1 MTQRILIAGGTGF
14 VGRHLIPA
22 LQQQGY
28 ALSVLTRQ
36 PNVVASQDALRYYRW
51 DPKQQYIDPAAFEQV
66 ATIINLTGANIGA
79 KRWTARRK
87 KEILDSRVKTLDL
100 LCQYCRQ
107 QQVPLHTLISSS
119 GTGYYGAVTT
129 NTIFKE
135 DDAIGQD
142 FLAQVCREW
151 ENAAQQF
158 STLGTRVVILRK
170 GIVMGHGGAYE
181 RMAPLARRGI
191 NVALGSGQQYMSW
204 ISIEDLVR
212 LYLFLLQHPEIK
224 GVYNTTASEP
234 ITMQD
239 FAQQLLQSFNKK
251 TLLPNAPAWLVRI
264 LLGEMATALLEG
276 SRVSNEK
283 LRLTGFVFQDEPL
296 AAYLKKLA
304 SPIE

>member
-1 MTQRILIAGGTGF
+1 
-14 VGRHLIPA
+14 
-22 LQQQGY
+22 
-28 ALSVLTRQ
+28 
-36 PNVVASQDALRYYRW
+36 
-51 DPKQQYIDPAAFEQV
+51 
-66 ATIINLTGANIGA
+66 
-79 KRWTARRK
+79 
-87 KEILDSRVKTLDL
+87 
-100 LCQYCRQ
+100 
-107 QQVPLHTLISSS
+107 
-119 GTGYYGAVTT
+119 
-129 NTIFKE
+129 
-135 DDAIGQD
+135 
-142 FLAQVCREW
+142 CREW

-158 STLGTRVVILRK
+158 STLGSRVVILRK